1 MSEHI
6 LVAAAWPYAN
16 SYIHVG
22 NLTGSYLP
30 ADIFARYQRLA
41 GNQVILVSGSD
52 AHGTPVSV
60 RAEAEQTTPVAVYQ
74 KFHQSFIEL
83 FQKLGLSYDLYTS
96 THTENHFK
104 VSQTVFLALKKN
116 NYLYSER
123 QQQWFAAS
131 QRRFLPD
138 RYVEGVCY
146 LCGYPNA
153 RGDQCDGCGSLL
165 DATKLIDPR
174 SKIDGST
181 PELRETEHFYI
192 DLGALEADIIN
203 FLREREDY
211 WRPNVLRQ
219 SLGQILADG
228 LHGRAITRDLDW
240 GIPVPID
247 GWEGK
252 SLYVW
257 FEAVIGYLSAAIEW
271 SQLNGQPDAWK
282 DWWFNPQAKSY
293 YFIGKDNIPFHAVI
307 WPAQLTGA
315 GEWFGKLFSGDE
327 GKKLT
332 LPYDVPANEF
342 MNLEGE
348 KISGSRNWAVWGLDF
363 LSRYDPDP
371 LRYYL
376 TVNMPESKDTDWDW
390 DGFLRR
396 NNDELVATWG
406 NLANRVLSFAY
417 KHWEGHVP
425 EPGEL
430 RSKDQEILRVVE
442 AGFQSVGEHIQAVRL
457 RAALGEGMRL
467 ASEVNKYLDEA
478 APWFEIKTDKEAA
491 SKTIY
496 TALKAIDSLK
506 ILLAPFLPFT
516 SEKLHTYLGYSESLF
531 GEQFTETQHDNLGE
545 HTTLRYRPS
554 LNENQW
560 APSQLQPGKGMNQPS
575 PLYRKLEPSIVEEER
590 ARLGS

>member
-1 MSEHI
+1 
-6 LVAAAWPYAN
+6 
-16 SYIHVG
+16 
-22 NLTGSYLP
+22 
-30 ADIFARYQRLA
+30 
-41 GNQVILVSGSD
+41 
-52 AHGTPVSV
+52 
-60 RAEAEQTTPVAVYQ
+60 
-74 KFHQSFIEL
+74 
-83 FQKLGLSYDLYTS
+83 
-96 THTENHFK
+96 
-104 VSQTVFLALKKN
+104 
-116 NYLYSER
+116 
-123 QQQWFAAS
+123 
-131 QRRFLPD
+131 
-138 RYVEGVCY
+138 
-146 LCGYPNA
+146 
-153 RGDQCDGCGSLL
+153 
-165 DATKLIDPR
+165 
-174 SKIDGST
+174 
-181 PELRETEHFYI
+181 
-192 DLGALEADIIN
+192 
-203 FLREREDY
+203 
-211 WRPNVLRQ
+211 
-219 SLGQILADG
+219 
-228 LHGRAITRDLDW
+228 
-240 GIPVPID
+240 
-247 GWEGK
+247 
-252 SLYVW
+252 
-257 FEAVIGYLSAAIEW
+257 
-271 SQLNGQPDAWK
+271 
-282 DWWFNPQAKSY
+282 
-293 YFIGKDNIPFHAVI
+293 
-307 WPAQLTGA
+307 
-315 GEWFGKLFSGDE
+315 
-327 GKKLT
+327 
-332 LPYDVPANEF
+332 
-342 MNLEGE
+342 
-348 KISGSRNWAVWGLDF
+348 
-363 LSRYDPDP
+363 
-371 LRYYL
+371 
-376 TVNMPESKDTDWDW
+376 MPESKDTDWDW